1 MNKTEK
7 IIILK
12 QYQDMFYAQSVLEI
26 DKSDSIREFSFLLK
40 TLGMT
45 KEKFEVEN
53 KILAE
58 ENGIKGTARAMFEAI
73 FEAFAKFGTYVHYDL
88 SEINMYYDDLQ
99 YKMDAEGIK
108 CHKARISYLTN

>member
-7 IIILK
+7 AIILK
-12 QYQDMFYAQSVLEI
+12 QYHDMFYAQSVLEI

-58 ENGIKGTARAMFEAI
+58 EKGITGTTKEMYSLI
-73 FEAFAKFGTYVHYDL
+73 FESFAKYNCYVNYDL
-88 SEINMYYDDLQ
+88 KEIDLYYDSLEW
-99 YKMDAEGIK
+99 KMTQEKNK